1 MDGCI
6 CSKSIKTS
14 VWGHSDSLFSPLI
27 YIKRSTIATHHL
39 FQEII
44 PSFFWRV
51 VFPLN
56 WNLTGNFCC
65 GHLGTLEGT
74 SGSQVIGVTCKMLTV
89 WISVDL
95 LRAGRL
101 DLCSVHPLV
110 PGAPRE
116 PAAPSVTTTSCSAR
130 HSHSPANRGPPTL
143 AQLPG
148 LKAKGLPYCLQ
159 PPRFR
164 EFNSSHC

>member
-1 MDGCI
+1 MRTLQQ
-6 CSKSIKTS
+6 SF
-14 VWGHSDSLFSPLI
+14 LFPLI
-27 YIKRSTIATHHL
+27 YIKCRTIATHHL

-44 PSFFWRV
+44 PSFFWRA

-74 SGSQVIGVTCKMLTV
+74 SGSQIIGVTCKMLTV

-110 PGAPRE
+110 PGVPRE
-116 PAAPSVTTTSCSAR
+116 PAAPSVTPTSCSAAFTQPCQPR
-130 HSHSPANRGPPTL
+130 SPNLGPVAWAQSKRASLLPPTS
-143 AQLPG
+143 QVQG
-148 LKAKGLPYCLQ
+148 I
-159 PPRFR
+159 
-164 EFNSSHC
+164 